1 MNTFGRIFRLTSFG
15 ESHGNAIGGVIDGI
29 PAGEV
34 IDIET
39 IQSELNRR
47 RPGQSSLVSQR
58 NEQGRVEL
66 LSGIFEG

>member
-34 IDIET
+34 IDIE
-39 IQSELNRR
+39 IERASCRE
-47 RPGQSSLVSQR
+47 
-58 NEQGRVEL
+58 RV
-66 LSGIFEG
+66 